1 MRRTAEPGQTGLATI
16 LVLAIGT
23 FATGTDAFIIA
34 GVLPAIAN
42 SLHSS
47 LAAAGQLVTVFALAY
62 AIGSPLIMTATAHW
76 PRRPVLIGSMLLFAL
91 VNVLSA
97 ASPNVTVLAVT
108 RILAGLLAGLFVP
121 SATASAAALV
131 DPQKRGRALAIVLG
145 GTSLSTVLGVPIGLY
160 VSELTSWSGAF
171 LFVAALSVLA
181 ALGIAVLLPSV
192 GVAPRVALRDRI
204 EILRRPD
211 ILVVLLIT
219 VCANVGAFSVYTYLA
234 PVFRDIGGLG
244 TLQLLIVTFGVF
256 AVLGSY
262 LSGHGS
268 DKWGAVPVLTVIL
281 VIFAANHLLLS
292 FWQASLA
299 TGLIYMA
306 IWGVTGWGTVP
317 PQQHRLVQSAG
328 TAAGIAISLNASALY
343 LGIALGGLL
352 GGFVV
357 ETSGADHLWLLA
369 GSASTLA
376 LLLVPVS
383 VVVERRAAQARALK
397 AAGQPAVP

>member
-1 MRRTAEPGQTGLATI
+1 
-16 LVLAIGT
+16 
-23 FATGTDAFIIA
+23 
-34 GVLPAIAN
+34 
-42 SLHSS
+42 
-47 LAAAGQLVTVFALAY
+47 
-62 AIGSPLIMTATAHW
+62 
-76 PRRPVLIGSMLLFAL
+76 
-91 VNVLSA
+91 
-97 ASPNVTVLAVT
+97 
-108 RILAGLLAGLFVP
+108 
-121 SATASAAALV
+121 
-131 DPQKRGRALAIVLG
+131 
-145 GTSLSTVLGVPIGLY
+145 VLGVPIGLY

-181 ALGIAVLLPSV
+181 AIGIAVLLPSV
-192 GVAPRVALRDRI
+192 GAAPRVALRDRI

-234 PVFRDIGGLG
+234 PVFRGIGGPS
-244 TLQLLIVTFGVF
+244 TLQLLIFTFGVF

-281 VIFAANHLLLS
+281 MIFAANHLLLS
-292 FWQASLA
+292 FWQTSLA
-299 TGLIYMA
+299 TALIYMA

-343 LGIALGGLL
+343 LGIALGGFL
-352 GGFVV
+352 GGLVV
-357 ETSGADHLWLLA
+357 ETWGADHLWLLA

-383 VVVERRAAQARALK
+383 VVVERRAAQARVLK
-397 AAGQPAVP
+397 TAGQPAVP